1 MAVLVRRA
9 VVSDQAAIEALV
21 SGERL
26 NPNGIEW
33 PGFRVATHGNAVV
46 GAVQMRR
53 HRDGSRELGSLVV
66 SWEYR
71 GRGIASMLIE
81 SVLADQFGPV
91 HVVTARAEATRY
103 ARWGFRSI
111 APAWAPRAVRR
122 NFFLGQVMGGAVA
135 LLRGRAPRRLVIL
148 KRL

>member
-1 MAVLVRRA
+1 MAAYVRRA
-9 VVSDQAAIEALV
+9 AVTDQAAIEALV

-33 PGFRVATHGNAVV
+33 PGFRVATHGDVVV
-46 GAVQMRR
+46 GAVQLRR

-71 GRGIASMLIE
+71 GRGIASMLIDNL
-81 SVLADQFGPV
+81 LADQVGPV
-91 HVVTARAEATRY
+91 HLVTARSEAFRY

-111 APAWAPRAVRR
+111 APASAPRAVRR
-122 NFFLGQVMGGAVA
+122 NFWLGQVLGGAVS
-135 LLRGRAPRRLVIL
+135 LLSFRAPRRLVIL